1 MANFTLLRAA
11 LNAGFKS
18 LSVFVIAVAVT
29 RLAFLCD
36 RRSQNNDQTATI
48 LWLMVEANVA
58 IVAAS
63 VSSYRV
69 VVLDYLC
76 RRQVQQ
82 ESVAREGAW
91 ELLNQGSAVA
101 DSTAVGFSIDWSI
114 NAHLFACER
123 LASSNMLA
131 LLKSYIRTAIPRS
144 ECLCMLEGFDPC
156 SRSRASP
163 DYFA

>member
-18 LSVFVIAVAVT
+18 LSVFVVAVAVT
-29 RLAFLCD
+29 RLAFLCG
-36 RRSQNNDQTATI
+36 RRSQNDQTVTI
-48 LWLMVEANVA
+48 LWLIVEANVA

-69 VVLDYLC
+69 VVLDYMC

-91 ELLNQGSAVA
+91 ELLN
-101 DSTAVGFSIDWSI
+101 WW
-114 NAHLFACER
+114 
-123 LASSNMLA
+123 
-131 LLKSYIRTAIPRS
+131 RS
-144 ECLCMLEGFDPC
+144 
-156 SRSRASP
+156 
-163 DYFA
+163 

>member
-1 MANFTLLRAA
+1 MAVISIPVVLIRMANFTLLRAA

-36 RRSQNNDQTATI
+36 RRSQNDQIATI

-58 IVAAS
+58 VVAAS

-91 ELLNQGSAVA
+91 ELLN
-101 DSTAVGFSIDWSI
+101 WW
-114 NAHLFACER
+114 
-123 LASSNMLA
+123 
-131 LLKSYIRTAIPRS
+131 RS
-144 ECLCMLEGFDPC
+144 
-156 SRSRASP
+156 
-163 DYFA
+163 

>member
-18 LSVFVIAVAVT
+18 LSVFVVAVAVT

-36 RRSQNNDQTATI
+36 RKPQNNDHTATI

-58 IVAAS
+58 IIAAS

-91 ELLNQGSAVA
+91 ELLN
-101 DSTAVGFSIDWSI
+101 WW
-114 NAHLFACER
+114 
-123 LASSNMLA
+123 
-131 LLKSYIRTAIPRS
+131 RS
-144 ECLCMLEGFDPC
+144 
-156 SRSRASP
+156 
-163 DYFA
+163 

>member
-1 MANFTLLRAA
+1 LAVVSIPVVLIRMANFTLLRAA

-36 RRSQNNDQTATI
+36 RRSQNDQIAII

-91 ELLNQGSAVA
+91 ELLN
-101 DSTAVGFSIDWSI
+101 WW
-114 NAHLFACER
+114 
-123 LASSNMLA
+123 
-131 LLKSYIRTAIPRS
+131 RS
-144 ECLCMLEGFDPC
+144 
-156 SRSRASP
+156 
-163 DYFA
+163 

>member
-1 MANFTLLRAA
+1 MANFTLLHAA

-36 RRSQNNDQTATI
+36 RRSQNDQIATI

-58 IVAAS
+58 VVAAS

-91 ELLNQGSAVA
+91 ELLN
-101 DSTAVGFSIDWSI
+101 WW
-114 NAHLFACER
+114 
-123 LASSNMLA
+123 
-131 LLKSYIRTAIPRS
+131 RS
-144 ECLCMLEGFDPC
+144 
-156 SRSRASP
+156 
-163 DYFA
+163 

>member
-1 MANFTLLRAA
+1 MAVISIPVVLIRMANFTLLRAA

-36 RRSQNNDQTATI
+36 RRSQNDHTAII

-91 ELLNQGSAVA
+91 ELLN
-101 DSTAVGFSIDWSI
+101 WW
-114 NAHLFACER
+114 
-123 LASSNMLA
+123 
-131 LLKSYIRTAIPRS
+131 RS
-144 ECLCMLEGFDPC
+144 
-156 SRSRASP
+156 
-163 DYFA
+163 